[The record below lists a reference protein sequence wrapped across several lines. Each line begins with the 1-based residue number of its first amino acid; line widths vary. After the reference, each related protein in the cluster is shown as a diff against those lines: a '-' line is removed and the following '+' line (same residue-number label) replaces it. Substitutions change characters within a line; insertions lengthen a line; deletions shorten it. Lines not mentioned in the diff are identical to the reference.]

1 MIPFLQAA
9 SFSDD
14 RNVALGFAGAPGA
27 VGTLVQLE
35 CRNAKNILPISIYR
49 RERER
54 ILMPNTLFRVR
65 QAVSHAEALRLSLQ
79 TPAKKDLVILDEID
93 DD

>member
-1 MIPFLQAA
+1 M
-9 SFSDD
+9 
-14 RNVALGFAGAPGA
+14 
-27 VGTLVQLE
+27 QLE

-65 QAVSHAEALRLSLQ
+65 QAVPYADALRLSLH
-79 TPAKKDLVILDEID
+79 PPEKKDVVTLDELD
-93 DD
+93 AS

>member
-1 MIPFLQAA
+1 
-9 SFSDD
+9 
-14 RNVALGFAGAPGA
+14 
-27 VGTLVQLE
+27 VQLK
-35 CRNAKNILPISIYR
+35 CKNAKNILPISIYR

-79 TPAKKDLVILDEID
+79 PPPMKDLVILDELD
-93 DD
+93 D